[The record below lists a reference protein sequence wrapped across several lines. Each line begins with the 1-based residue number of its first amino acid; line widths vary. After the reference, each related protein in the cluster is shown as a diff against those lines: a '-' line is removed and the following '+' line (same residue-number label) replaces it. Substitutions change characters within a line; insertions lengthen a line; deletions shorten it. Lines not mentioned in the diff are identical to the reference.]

1 MYSHNQTRNQII
13 NSNKYNSVSDEKFY
27 RNDKTEEIKK
37 QSEKT
42 RESLIS
48 NETKNMAMAKEV
60 NDSLQYVLNFAE
72 PKGNL
77 IIIFYLK
84 YLHCIL
90 TYNNNS

>member
-1 MYSHNQTRNQII
+1 MYSHNQTRFQII

-27 RNDKTEEIKK
+27 RNDKTEEIRK

-48 NETKNMAMAKEV
+48 DETKNMALAKEV
-60 NDSLQYVLNFAE
+60 NDSLQHVLNFTE

-77 IIIFYLK
+77 IITFL
-84 YLHCIL
+84 
-90 TYNNNS
+90 